1 MIVFEKQPSINDI
14 LLSYNNNTVTFK
26 QSSTTLVASKASV
39 IFSGLVFT
47 LYPDPE
53 GKFHFNFK
61 YAISTLINNNRNFK
75 DEAIFGTAQILNWTN
90 EIYKLSAVTYRI
102 FYTDLSQEE
111 TEVSYNFL
119 SAYVNLQN
127 YRTLYPDYPFLAN
140 AQMLLK
146 PIPYLKYWSGL
157 PFDFTYYNGLLNNV
171 VITEITN
178 EDGTV
183 CQKYQWGAG
192 NFYTSTGTINGVF
205 GGSIDLIYNS
215 STNINLVNS
224 VAPGDVISVLD
235 WKFRV
240 SSISI
245 AGGLHTFNT
254 VISVAGTPTT
264 PVTGS
269 DITSCFNLKGGL
281 LTPTTITS
289 TNRVNRIILPTAIE
303 LQDGY
308 NHLIL
313 GGNYFYI
320 EQLSQYC
327 SGHYIKWLNS
337 LGGWN
342 YWLFDKGNDT
352 LTTKDL
358 GTIYNDYSDIVDTIS
373 PYVAIGKTSE
383 NNISINQANITPNE
397 LLILNDLLDSPK
409 VYLFQGL
416 PNDWLE
422 VTIKSGSFRV
432 ANSKEKMTNLSLTI
446 EIPANVTKT
455 L

>member
-1 MIVFEKQPSINDI
+1 MIVFEKQLSINDL

-26 QSSTTLVASKASV
+26 QSSTTLTASKATV
-39 IFSGLVFT
+39 NFSGLVFT
-47 LYPDPE
+47 LYPDPN
-53 GKFHFNFK
+53 GKFYFNFK

-75 DEAIFGTAQILNWTN
+75 DEAVFGSAQKLNWTN

-102 FYTDLSQEE
+102 FYTDLTQDE
-111 TEVSYNFL
+111 TIVNYHFL

-127 YRTLYPDYPFLAN
+127 YRTLYPNYPFLATT
-140 AQMLLK
+140 QMLLK

-157 PFDFTYYNGLLNNV
+157 PFDFTYYNGLLNNI
-171 VITEITN
+171 VINEITS
-178 EDGTV
+178 EGV
-183 CQKYQWGAG
+183 PICQKYQWGVD
-192 NFYTSTGTINGVF
+192 NFYTSIGTINGF
-205 GGSIDLIYNS
+205 LGDNIDLIYKR
-215 STNINLVNS
+215 STNINLANS
-224 VAPGDVISVLD
+224 IQIDDIISVLD
-235 WKFRV
+235 WKFKV
-240 SSISI
+240 YNSLTDLTQQVVGTSIVQV
-245 AGGLHTFNT
+245 G
-254 VISVAGTPTT
+254 T
-264 PVTGS
+264 PVTPITGV
-269 DITSCFNLKGGL
+269 DITSCFALTNVLI
-281 LTPTTITS
+281 TPTVITN

-308 NHLIL
+308 NHLEI

-327 SGHYIKWLNS
+327 NGHYIKWLNS

-358 GTIYNDYSDIVDTIS
+358 GTIYNDYNDIVDTVS

-383 NNISINQANITPNE
+383 NNIAVNQANITPNE
-397 LLILNDLLDSPK
+397 LLILNDLPDSPK

-416 PNDWLE
+416 PNNWLE
-422 VTIKSGSFRV
+422 VTIKSSSFRV
-432 ANSKEKMTNLSLTI
+432 ANSKEKMTNFNFTI
-446 EIPANVTKT
+446 ELPTNVTKT